1 MKIETFCNEE
11 KGNDRNRFHVLLPPN
26 IVDFDSHPP
35 LPLTLWKID
44 GNTLEKFFL
53 HLKSSNALS
62 FKVW

>member
-35 LPLTLWKID
+35 PPPSLNIVENRWKYLGKI
-44 GNTLEKFFL
+44 LFA
-53 HLKSSNALS
+53 S
-62 FKVW
+62 